1 MGAGAADLKIAVKC
15 NMNGS
20 GAFDDSTTGETNLS
34 HTNPVLLKALL
45 RSLIEDAGVSANG
58 VAVFDASRIF
68 PGYMVE
74 MCTQGALE
82 GVRFVGRDDVEPDRE
97 APVSWSGDVSGP
109 DCWLPTCLTGADRL
123 INLASLKGRSYGVT
137 LCGKNHFGSFY
148 NGDTFRPPQTA
159 GLHGHVSSPEIG
171 RYSPLVDFMA
181 DSRVGGKTAL
191 YLLDALVCAT
201 SEGASVTREAALW
214 QQSPFDGGFA
224 SSVFASQDPVAIDS
238 VGADLLTNEPAV
250 TSRNAAV
257 AHAGVEGYLHEAAR
271 PAASPSGIDYGVENL
286 GVHEHWNNARDK
298 QYGRN
303 RGQSEGIELIY
314 LPIGL

>member
-1 MGAGAADLKIAVKC
+1 
-15 NMNGS
+15 MNGS

-82 GVRFVGRDDVEPDRE
+82 GVRFVGRDDVETDRE

-181 DSRVGGKTAL
+181 DSRV
-191 YLLDALVCAT
+191 
-201 SEGASVTREAALW
+201 AALW
-214 QQSPFDGGFA
+214 QHSPFDGGFA